1 VVGERGPELAFGGR
15 SGQTISPMGG
25 PTININLPP
34 GSNVTRQTA
43 NQIAGAVSRQL
54 AIANRRN
61 G

>member
-1 VVGERGPELAFGGR
+1 
-15 SGQTISPMGG
+15 MGG